1 MSGTRPTQIR
11 AHHLQRL
18 AVVYVRQSTPKQ
30 VEEYTGST
38 THQRNQ
44 KEYALRWGWPEAA
57 IEVIDQDLG
66 LSGTS
71 GDRRRGWQRLLKL
84 VPENKVGIIFVSD
97 ISRLSRSRRDFATLV
112 DLCREFE
119 VLLVVDGTIVDF
131 DDPTDR
137 FMANIRADVAE
148 YDNEVRKNTF
158 MKAKLAKAR
167 QGHAVTHCP
176 TGYVVSEKG
185 KWVKDPDLSVRQAIE
200 EVFKQYDLLGTV
212 GKVLKFFADH
222 RLQLPIRRSAEAL
235 HWGRPARG
243 RIHHILRNPAFAGYY
258 VFGYPPLEKGP
269 LKGRRR
275 GTDWTGSITIPD
287 HHEAYLPPAEW
298 HRIYER
304 LRGNCV
310 SVRQPAGPGPAL
322 CQGLVRCGR
331 CGRPMSTT
339 YSRCSR
345 QVRIRYACNQARFQ
359 YGEPN
364 CWSVNGRPLDEVV
377 AAELLRG
384 LTPPSLEAV
393 IAATGEVNAGYEAVR
408 RQRQADLDRVR
419 YEAHRAEQRY
429 KQVDPANRLVAMG
442 LERDLELALEKVRM
456 VEGQQADTPLAVP
469 LEVTPESLDAIRG
482 AAADL
487 PGLWAAPSTTNQ
499 DRKVIVRLLV
509 REVRVVA
516 VSKADFEVEI
526 AWVDGAVTRH
536 TVYTPW
542 AGGVFAP
549 ELAAKGLSKDE
560 IAAEL
565 NRLGLRTMVR
575 KAPYTRSSVGAIL
588 ESAARKAGTTR
599 PSWRVSREAL
609 RAPLTELVQAG
620 WSDAAIAAE
629 FNRRS
634 LRTCARRRP
643 WKGRTIMRLRHAL
656 GIQPVPRPRV
666 RLGKTPPA
674 SQAEG

>member
-1 MSGTRPTQIR
+1 
-11 AHHLQRL
+11 L

-30 VEEYTGST
+30 VEEHTGST
-38 THQRNQ
+38 AHQRNQ
-44 KEYALRWGWPEAA
+44 KEYALRWGWREAD
-57 IEVIDQDLG
+57 IEVIDEDLG
-66 LSGTS
+66 MSGTS
-71 GDRRRGWQRLLKL
+71 GDRRKGWQRLLKL
-84 VPENKVGIIFVSD
+84 VSEGRVGIIFASD
-97 ISRLSRSRRDFATLV
+97 ISRLSRSRRLFATLV
-112 DLCREFE
+112 DLCREFD
-119 VLLVVDGTIVDF
+119 VLLVVDGTIVNF

-148 YDNEVRKNTF
+148 YDNDVRKNTL

-167 QGHAVTHCP
+167 QGHAVSPRP

-222 RLQLPIRRSAEAL
+222 RLQLPVRRSAGAL

-258 VFGYPPLEKGP
+258 VFGYRPLEKGP
-269 LKGRRR
+269 PKGRRR

-304 LRGNCV
+304 LRGNRV

-331 CGRPMSTT
+331 CERPMSTT

-364 CWSVNGRPLDEVV
+364 CWSVNGRPLEEVV
-377 AAELLRG
+377 VAELFRG

-393 IAATGEVNAGYEAVR
+393 IAAADEVNAGYEAVR

-419 YEAHRAEQRY
+419 YGADLAERRF
-429 KQVDPANRLVAMG
+429 KQVDPANRLVAAG
-442 LERDLELALEKVRM
+442 LERDLELALEKVRE
-456 VEGQQADTPLAVP
+456 VEGQQADTPLAPP
-469 LEVTPESLDAIRG
+469 LEVTPESLDAIRS

-487 PGLWAAPSTTNQ
+487 PGLWAAPSTTDQ
-499 DRKVIVRLLV
+499 DRKLVVRLLV

-526 AWVDGAVTRH
+526 AWVGGAVTRH

-542 AGGVFAP
+542 AGAVFGP

-575 KAPYTRSSVGAIL
+575 KAPYTRSSVEAL
-588 ESAARKAGTTR
+588 LQSAAHKAGTTR
-599 PSWRVSREAL
+599 PPWRVSCETL

-629 FNRRS
+629 FNRRG
-634 LRTCARRRP
+634 LRSCVRRRP
-643 WKGRTIMRLRHAL
+643 WNGDLIMHLRHVL
-656 GIQPVPRPRV
+656 GIPSVRNPRV
-666 RLGKTPPA
+666 RLPKAPH
-674 SQAEG
+674 SSEAEGYTS